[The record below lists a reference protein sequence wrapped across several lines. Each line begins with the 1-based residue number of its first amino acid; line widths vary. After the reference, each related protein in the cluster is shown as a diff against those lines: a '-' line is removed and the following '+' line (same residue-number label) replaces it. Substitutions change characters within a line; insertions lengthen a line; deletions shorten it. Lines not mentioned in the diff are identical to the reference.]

1 MKSML
6 LASVALVL
14 ASVPA
19 SAALQISINANGQTF
34 TCADNQACDLSP
46 VNNNLLA
53 INTVVGG
60 VSVQIALAQAMFGSP
75 NTLELSSSSI
85 INNTTGAPA
94 TVTLVASDTN
104 YVGPV
109 RAILESGSLTFNNA
123 VGSGLSSLSFF
134 ADPANAQG
142 ANPLNTPG
150 VLLDTVTGT
159 PRTNPDSFAGTLLSP
174 FSANGPFSMTE
185 EARLSLAA
193 GGSITGFN
201 QSEQSS
207 VIPEPRTWTMLLVGF
222 GLLGLVGARRQRKS
236 RLAV

>member
-1 MKSML
+1 ML
-6 LASVALVL
+6 LASVALAL

-19 SAALQISINANGQTF
+19 SAALQLTISANGQTF

-46 VNNNLLA
+46 VSNNLLA

-60 VSVQIALAQAMFGSP
+60 VSVQIALAQALFGSP

-104 YVGPV
+104 FVGPV

-123 VGSGLSSLSFF
+123 AGSGPSSLSFF

-150 VLLDTVTGT
+150 ILLDTVTGT
-159 PRTNPDSFAGTLLSP
+159 PITNPDSFAGTLLSP
-174 FSANGPFSMTE
+174 FNANGPFSMTE
-185 EARLSLAA
+185 EARLNLVA

-207 VIPEPRTWTMLLVGF
+207 VIPEPRTWTMLMVGF
-222 GLLGLVGARRQRKS
+222 GLLGLVGARRQRRQ